1 MISVVQAFIAFF
13 AAHQPKS
20 SLDQE
25 GRIDKVLEP
34 QKRWRVFH
42 KASFWPARSH
52 LRADFRPGDSVK
64 IVDRVGITL
73 YIEPADE
80 ED

>member
-1 MISVVQAFIAFF
+1 MISVVQAVIALF
-13 AAHQPKS
+13 AAQKRKTF
-20 SLDQE
+20 LDQE
-25 GRIDKVLEP
+25 GRIDKVIEP

-80 ED
+80 EE

>member
-1 MISVVQAFIAFF
+1 MISVVQAFIALF
-13 AAHQPKS
+13 AKHKPTS

-25 GRIDKVLEP
+25 GRIDKVIEP

-52 LRADFRPGDSVK
+52 QRADFRPGDLVK
-64 IVDRVGITL
+64 IVDCVGITL

-80 ED
+80 EE